1 METDYESELRSQV
14 EELESD
20 IEYMKTQMKTL
31 FENVVKDT
39 KTFGD
44 SAFYEGQF
52 TAAARACSI
61 CGVGIDEQKAIENAI
76 KEE

>member
-1 METDYESELRSQV
+1 METDRESELRSQV
-14 EELESD
+14 EERESD
-20 IEYMKTQMKTL
+20 LEYIKEQIKTL

-44 SAFYEGQF
+44 SPFYEGQF

-61 CGVGIDEQKAIENAI
+61 CGIGIDEQKAIEKSI